1 MITVQYKSTIMHID
15 SYSLLRT
22 CVLVQCLF
30 TIQDGLVVN
39 YIIDD
44 GTPLELL
51 MKTYCQKK
59 EHHRKN
65 VTFTY
70 LGSRDTNR
78 ACRLSMKDGDTI
90 VIQINEVTQK

>member
-1 MITVQYKSTIMHID
+1 MARKSRSSVDMGESAIK
-15 SYSLLRT
+15 LALREP
-22 CVLVQCLF
+22 
-30 TIQDGLVVN
+30 DGIIVN

-59 EHHRKN
+59 EHNRKN

-70 LGSRDTNR
+70 LGTPI
-78 ACRLSMKDGDTI
+78 LSMQTAKDLNMKDGDTI